1 MSDCF
6 SIKHSK
12 YISSFWLWFILSGC
26 LAVIANEGY
35 RKGDCSLPACLAG
48 YYPPSAL
55 NDNEGLTLLHTAS
68 LAPCTSYLAHS
79 SEVKLS
85 QRRPQTT
92 KGRESEGIGGS
103 ALDLGM
109 SAGDGRTE
117 ERGEKQW
124 LTGVT
129 GERIFT
135 KLDINCSALHLRQG
149 TCKVP

>member
-12 YISSFWLWFILSGC
+12 YISSFWLRFILSGC

-92 KGRESEGIGGS
+92 KGRESQGIGGWIS
-103 ALDLGM
+103 ACQLETAEQRKEGKTMADRR
-109 SAGDGRTE
+109 DWR
-117 ERGEKQW
+117 K
-124 LTGVT
+124 
-129 GERIFT
+129 
-135 KLDINCSALHLRQG
+135 DIY
-149 TCKVP
+149 